1 MEDFDSVR
9 WHLVTDEVKGEV
21 NVLKEEW
28 DSEESIKELA
38 WCSIFDYFHPSLHLL
53 AVGTLNEIVRVA
65 VVHVIW
71 PHATKFV
78 WSTARFLKITLRI
91 QRTILT
97 SIVSGGEVA
106 SPIPRP
112 KVTAAVQARA
122 NVFIAKKCFSEV
134 LVNYYIF
141 GYSTPTLIAHKN

>member
-21 NVLKEEW
+21 DVLKEEW

-38 WCSIFDYFHPSLHLL
+38 WCSIFEYFHPSLHLL

-65 VVHVIW
+65 IVHVIW

-78 WSTARFLKITLRI
+78 WSTARFLDIALRI
-91 QRTILT
+91 QRTLLT

-112 KVTAAVQARA
+112 IATAAVQARA
-122 NVFIAKKCFSEV
+122 NVFIGKSVFRKF
-134 LVNYYIF
+134 
-141 GYSTPTLIAHKN
+141 